1 MAQEESALLEE
12 VQGGMRGAAERMSQS
27 ASAAAARKL
36 CQMGMIR
43 GAVAEDREGSRPEAL
58 PARWRSVSALEMVRG
73 LGTTLNPC
81 RGDWTLMEV
90 LTMEKAMA
98 SWRALRMGLRE
109 EEGWR
114 GGRSGRAARDARMGA
129 ILELRER

>member
-1 MAQEESALLEE
+1 MAWAVAGRTAVAQEESALLEE

-58 PARWRSVSALEMVRG
+58 PARWRSVIRTQSSARAGTDQTNSDFILSIQYLWRVRETVEEMRDV
-73 LGTTLNPC
+73 
-81 RGDWTLMEV
+81 
-90 LTMEKAMA
+90 
-98 SWRALRMGLRE
+98 E
-109 EEGWR
+109 ETYT
-114 GGRSGRAARDARMGA
+114 
-129 ILELRER
+129 